1 MGQSYSWDSVLY
13 LGDSNTFVVK
23 VMLSHGN
30 IFTTATA
37 LHINLFKKYKARN
50 VWNPPERRE

>member
-23 VMLSHGN
+23 VMWHGN

-37 LHINLFKKYKARN
+37 LHVNLFKKYKARN
-50 VWNPPERRE
+50 VQNPLERRK